1 MNATE
6 KKNVEVILYKRYA
19 NKDNKEKIEKVRK
32 LTRAQCM
39 VKLMQEKK
47 YTSYEQFI
55 IDCTEMY
62 EGEPYNENSRTWE
75 TNRIW
80 KILFPALLDCGV
92 NVPQILRQVTFDF

>member
-32 LTRAQCM
+32 LTRAQWM
-39 VKLMQEKK
+39 VKLMQEEK
-47 YTSYEQFI
+47 YESYTDFI
-55 IDCTEMY
+55 VDCTEMY
-62 EGEPYNENSRTWE
+62 EGHELNEESRTWE

-80 KILFPALLDCGV
+80 KILVPALIDCDI
-92 NVPQILRQVTFDF
+92 NVPQILR

>member
-19 NKDNKEKIEKVRK
+19 NKEKDNKEKPERR

-47 YTSYEQFI
+47 YESYTDFI
-55 IDCTEMY
+55 VDCTEMY
-62 EGEPYNENSRTWE
+62 EGEEYNENSRTWE

-80 KILFPALLDCGV
+80 KILVPALLDCGV
-92 NVPQILRQVTFDF
+92 NVPQILR

>member
-19 NKDNKEKIEKVRK
+19 KKDNKEETPKVKR

-47 YTSYEQFI
+47 YESYNEFI
-55 IDCTEMY
+55 IDSTEMY
-62 EGEPYNENSRTWE
+62 EGPYNEDSRTWE

-80 KILFPALLDCGV
+80 KILVPALLDCGI
-92 NVPQILRQVTFDF
+92 NVPHILR